1 MIKLL
6 QKKGKEVK
14 KMTIWFDMDGTIA
27 DLYAVENWLPML
39 RAYDPTPYALAKPL
53 VHMATLARLLHK
65 AQANGYKVGV
75 ISWGSKVSTPAYDAA
90 VTAAKVAW
98 LKRHLPSVNWDEI
111 HVVPYGT
118 PKQSFA
124 RSDAD
129 VLFDDEERNRSNWT
143 GTAYDVNNIF
153 GVLASLH

>member
-1 MIKLL
+1 
-6 QKKGKEVK
+6 
-14 KMTIWFDMDGTIA
+14 MTIWFDMDGTIA
-27 DLYAVENWLPML
+27 DLYSVENWLRCFGHMTP
-39 RAYDPTPYALAKPL
+39 RPYALAKPL
-53 VHMATLARLLHK
+53 VQGSPLARLLHK

-75 ISWGSKVSTPAYDAA
+75 ISWGSKCSTPAYDAA

-98 LKRHLPSVNWDEI
+98 LKRHLPSVKWDEI

-129 VLFDDEERNRSNWT
+129 VLFDDEEKNRSNWT
-143 GTAYDVNNIF
+143 GTAYDVDNIF
-153 GVLASLH
+153 EGFLNSPPKIPLFTALMR